1 MTLYSRTTVVDG
13 LVVRDSH
20 LSSSR
25 VTMLGQRVLTDMN
38 EDEDEDKASGSSVYE
53 FLGDFTERNCGYV
66 EKSAASGSKKDSR
79 LAFSD
84 GARRREQQLSSP
96 NLPGGVDPSKP
107 STIRCFRPCSD
118 TSI

>member
-25 VTMLGQRVLTDMN
+25 VTMLGQRVLTDLN
-38 EDEDEDKASGSSVYE
+38 EDEDEASGSSVYG